1 MITADTIITTNTI
14 STPVKVLELNEVCL
28 TYRTRLAL
36 FGHEEFNAINRVSFA
51 INKGETIGIIG
62 DNGCGKST
70 LLMLLAGIY
79 QPDSGSITKNCKSI
93 SLLTLGIG
101 FDKELSGKDNAII
114 SAMLLGMSKEEALKS
129 LDDIIAFSELGKAI
143 NKPVK
148 TYSSG
153 MKARLGFSVAV
164 TLDVDLLLID
174 EVLGVGDAQ
183 FRKKAEQVMLN
194 KINSVQTVVFVSH
207 SEPQVRKLCQRVVWL
222 DKGKVKLIGE
232 PNTVYQHYNDASNK
246 RAGVAK
252 AVNN

>member
-1 MITADTIITTNTI
+1 MITADPIITADRI
-14 STPVKVLELNEVCL
+14 STPLKVLELNEVCL

-93 SLLTLGIG
+93 SLLTLGVG
-101 FDKELSGKDNAII
+101 FDQELSGKDNAIL
-114 SAMLLGMSKEEALKS
+114 SAMLLGKTKLQAMQLIDSIVEFAG
-129 LDDIIAFSELGKAI
+129 LGVFI
-143 NKPVK
+143 EKPVK
-148 TYSSG
+148 NYSSG
-153 MKARLGFSVAV
+153 MRARLGFSVAT

-174 EVLGVGDAQ
+174 EVLGVGDAK
-183 FRKKAEQVMLN
+183 FRQKAERVMLR
-194 KINSVQTVVFVSH
+194 KINSAQTVVFVSH
-207 SEPQVRKLCQRVVWL
+207 SEAQVKRLCQRVVWL

-232 PNTVYQHYNDASNK
+232 PNTVYQHYNDCRGS
-246 RAGVAK
+246 
-252 AVNN
+252 